1 MTMMDDPVPD
11 SHDLE
16 TLAEGKYLALRK
28 HHGWEY
34 VERVGSKGVVAVIAI
49 TDDRQLVLVE
59 QKRPALQKYVIELP
73 AGLAGDIPYQE
84 DEPLVAAAT
93 RELFEET
100 GYRAKDMRQ
109 LVAGPSSAGLCT
121 EIISFY
127 QARGLTRM
135 AQGGGDGRENIRVHH
150 VPVPEVRNW
159 CADRAAEGKLVD
171 FKIFAGLFLVAIDSH
186 KIQPRLW
193 H

>member
-1 MTMMDDPVPD
+1 MTDPDPN
-11 SHDLE
+11 SPELE

-28 HHGWEY
+28 RLGWEY
-34 VERVGSKGVVAVIAI
+34 VERVGSKGVVAVVAI
-49 TDDRQLVLVE
+49 TDDQQLVLVE
-59 QKRPALQKYVIELP
+59 QKRPALQKSVIELP

-84 DEPLVAAAT
+84 DEPLTAAAN

-109 LVAGPSSAGLCT
+109 LAAGPSSAGLCT
-121 EIISFY
+121 EVVSFY

-135 AQGGGDGRENIRVHH
+135 TQGGGDGRGNIRVHH
-150 VPVPEVRNW
+150 VPVPEVRSW
-159 CADRAAEGKLVD
+159 CADRAAEGILID
-171 FKIFAGLFLVAIDSH
+171 FKIFAALFLVSIDSH

-193 H
+193 N

>member
-1 MTMMDDPVPD
+1 MSDLAPD
-11 SHDLE
+11 SQEPE
-16 TLAEGKYLALRK
+16 TLAEGKYLTLRK
-28 HHGWEY
+28 RRGWEY
-34 VERVGSKGVVAVIAI
+34 VERIGSKGVVAVIAI

-84 DEPLVAAAT
+84 DEPLAAAAN

-121 EIISFY
+121 EVVSFY
-127 QARGLTRM
+127 EARGLTRM
-135 AQGGGDGRENIRVHH
+135 TQGGGDSNENIRVHH
-150 VPVPEVRNW
+150 VPVPEVRGW

-171 FKIFAGLFLVAIDSH
+171 FKIFAALFLVSIDSH

>member
-1 MTMMDDPVPD
+1 MAKPDPD
-11 SHDLE
+11 STEVD

-28 HHGWEY
+28 RRGWEY

-49 TDDRQLVLVE
+49 TEDRQMVLVE
-59 QKRPALQKYVIELP
+59 QKRPALNKRVIELP

-84 DEPLVAAAT
+84 DEPLAAAAS

-100 GYRAKDMRQ
+100 GYRAKEMRQ
-109 LVAGPSSAGLCT
+109 LAAGPSSAGLST
-121 EIISFY
+121 EVISFY

-135 AQGGGDGRENIRVHH
+135 TQGGGDHREDIRVHH
-150 VPVPEVRNW
+150 VPVPEVRTW
-159 CADRAAEGKLVD
+159 CADRAAEGKLID
-171 FKIFAGLFLVAIDSH
+171 FKIFAGLFLVSIDSH

>member
-1 MTMMDDPVPD
+1 MTDRTPDPNEP
-11 SHDLE
+11 E
-16 TLAEGKYLALRK
+16 TLAKGKYLALRK
-28 HHGWEY
+28 RGRWEY

-59 QKRPALQKYVIELP
+59 QKRPAFQKYVIELP

-84 DEPLVAAAT
+84 DEPFTAAAT

-100 GYRAKDMRQ
+100 GYRAKDMRK
-109 LVAGPSSAGLCT
+109 LTAGPSSAGLCT
-121 EIISFY
+121 ELVSFY

-135 AQGGGDGRENIRVHH
+135 TQGGGDGRENIRVHH
-150 VPVPEVRNW
+150 VPVPEVRSW

-171 FKIFAGLFLVAIDSH
+171 FKIFAGLFLVSIDSH